1 MVKKYR
7 VISVSCQCG
16 QPLARYRKGG
26 KGRLVKMFLS
36 RIVEDSAGIFL
47 VEPKLELGDAMHCPA
62 CHKRVA
68 TLQMVRGKVA
78 AKVNRGGVAP
88 I

>member
-7 VISVSCQCG
+7 VITVNCQCG
-16 QPLARYRKGG
+16 LQLARYRKGG

-36 RIVEDSAGIFL
+36 RIVEDSAEIFL
-47 VEPKLELGDAMHCPA
+47 VEPRKALGEDVHCPA
-62 CHKRVA
+62 CKKRVA
-68 TLQMVRGKVA
+68 TLQMIRGKVA